1 MSKARYLSPFGR
13 AVSWAIGGAVLVA
26 VELFAAS
33 HAHAQALP
41 APASGG
47 NVTLSVTTSEGTP
60 TALPASPGTFPDLV
74 FHNDGA
80 QEIFCA
86 AGVGTSF
93 TVTTTSYQIAVPT
106 KTVGYMHNATA
117 DHVACVTASST
128 STARV
133 YENAGG
139 GPFLDGLGG

>member
-1 MSKARYLSPFGR
+1 MAKARFLSPFGYTVSVAALALAGLAFL
-13 AVSWAIGGAVLVA
+13 AV
-26 VELFAAS
+26 

-41 APASGG
+41 APSSGG
-47 NVTLSVTTSEGTP
+47 NVTLSVTSSEGTP
-60 TALPASPGTFPDLV
+60 TALPVAASTWPDLV

-93 TVTTTSYQIAVPT
+93 VVTPTSYQIAVPT
-106 KTVGYMHNATA
+106 KTVGYMHNPTA
-117 DHVACVTASST
+117 DHVACVTLTST

-133 YENAGG
+133 YQNGGG
-139 GPFLDGLGG
+139 GPFLGGLGG